1 MASISPTFL
10 GLKHFLVL
18 NTHSGAGGGSSVLG
32 IGEFS
37 KPRAAYQ
44 VLEGYSVNKCGMNVY
59 FKDQLFLFKC
69 RFEEKEAQPLR
80 PFLVLLLE

>member
-1 MASISPTFL
+1 ME
-10 GLKHFLVL
+10 LKHFLVL

-32 IGEFS
+32 IWEFS

-44 VLEGYSVNKCGMNVY
+44 VVEGYRVNKCGMNVY

-69 RFEEKEAQPLR
+69 KFEEKEAQPLR
-80 PFLVLLLE
+80 PFLVLLLQ